1 MKFICKICDYECCK
15 NYAGTHLNMKHN
27 MNTKKYIIT
36 SFSEYLNESYNY
48 YYSCVN
54 PTSYDELM
62 FIIDNMKEITPKT
75 FFNNVNYN
83 DDVVSKKELLN
94 DYHVRYYR
102 CKKGK
107 IDCYV
112 LKHSAI
118 EYIFKSDDIKS
129 DIKPIKKIEEPANYE
144 LLKSYK
150 NFKIGDYIDNY
161 GKITNI
167 FHYLDDDTYQFEFN
181 RKTYINYK
189 WLT

>member
-1 MKFICKICDYECCK
+1 
-15 NYAGTHLNMKHN
+15 

-48 YYSCVN
+48 SYSCVN